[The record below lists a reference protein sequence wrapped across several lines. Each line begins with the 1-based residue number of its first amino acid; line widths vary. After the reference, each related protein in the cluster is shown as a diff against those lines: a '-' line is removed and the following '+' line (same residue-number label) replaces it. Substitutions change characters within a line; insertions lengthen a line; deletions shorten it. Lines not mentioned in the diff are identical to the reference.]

1 MKFFALIAL
10 IALMALSGPVSA
22 QTALGPDY
30 AVAKSLADQDE
41 ASLAP
46 TQSANLR
53 ELQGKLLGEAVGA
66 CATPTPDLSPFV
78 VVMELGP
85 DGKVIR
91 TWLQGSSLL
100 GMCFRKYVAGRTL
113 MVPPRVPFFTSLEV
127 SFTK

>member
-1 MKFFALIAL
+1 MKLLTL
-10 IALMALSGPVSA
+10 IALMALSGPAWA
-22 QTALGPDY
+22 QTGLGPDY

-41 ASLAP
+41 ASLA
-46 TQSANLR
+46 TAESASLR
-53 ELQGKLLGEAVGA
+53 ESQGKLLSEAVAA

-85 DGKVIR
+85 DGKVVR

-113 MVPPRVPFFTSLEV
+113 IAPPRVPFFTSLEL

>member
-1 MKFFALIAL
+1 MKLYAL
-10 IALMALSGPVSA
+10 IALMTLSGSAWA
-22 QTALGPDY
+22 QTGLGPDY

-46 TQSANLR
+46 AQFASLR
-53 ELQGKLLGEAVGA
+53 ESQGKLLGEAVAA

-85 DGKVIR
+85 DGKVVR
-91 TWLQGSSLL
+91 TWLEGSSLL
-100 GMCFRKYVAGRTL
+100 GMCFCKYVAGRTL
-113 MVPPRVPFFTSLEV
+113 MAPPRVPFFTSIEL

>member
-1 MKFFALIAL
+1 MKFLALS
-10 IALMALSGPVSA
+10 ALMALSGPVLA

-30 AVAKSLADQDE
+30 DVAKSLADQDE

-46 TQSANLR
+46 AQSATLR
-53 ELQGKLLGEAVGA
+53 ESQGKLLGEAVAA

-85 DGKVIR
+85 DGKVVR
-91 TWLQGSSLL
+91 TWLEGSSLL

-113 MVPPRVPFFTSLEV
+113 LAPPRVPFFTSIEL
-127 SFTK
+127 SFSK

>member
-10 IALMALSGPVSA
+10 IALSGPAWA

-41 ASLAP
+41 ASLA
-46 TQSANLR
+46 SAESASLR
-53 ELQGKLLGEAVGA
+53 ESQEKLLGEAVAA

-85 DGKVIR
+85 DGKVVR

-113 MVPPRVPFFTSLEV
+113 IAPPRVPFFTSLEL
-127 SFTK
+127 SFTR